1 MEKEILQILKELQ
14 SDMSSMKS
22 DITSMKSDIT
32 SMKSDMSSMKSTLDE
47 HSEILRALEH
57 KTDVLSAEQE
67 NLKHTVFEVMGE
79 VKSIRKDL
87 SSLELI
93 TANNWSDI
101 VKLKAVK

>member
-14 SDMSSMKS
+14 SDMSSMKNDLS
-22 DITSMKSDIT
+22 
-32 SMKSDMSSMKSTLDE
+32 SMKSDMLSMKSTLDE

-57 KTDVLSAEQE
+57 KTDVISAEQE
-67 NLKHTVFEVMGE
+67 NLKHTVAEVMGE

-87 SSLELI
+87 SNLELI

>member
-1 MEKEILQILKELQ
+1 MEKEILQILKELK
-14 SDMSSMKS
+14 SDMTSVKS
-22 DITSMKSDIT
+22 DMTSMKSDIT
-32 SMKSDMSSMKSTLDE
+32 SMKSALDE

-57 KTDVLSAEQE
+57 KTDVISAEQE
-67 NLKHTVFEVMGE
+67 NLKHTVAEVMGE

-87 SSLELI
+87 SNLELI